1 MSSAKLM
8 WFRKSCS
15 ILDENFQF
23 KYMLACP
30 ISLKTLK
37 NWMYIALGSSKLH
50 HEITTLI
57 WDVKVN
63 TVIFFLFIKNSINFY
78 I

>member
-1 MSSAKLM
+1 M

-37 NWMYIALGSSKLH
+37 KWMYNALGSGKLH

-63 TVIFFLFIKNSINFY
+63 TVNFFFFLFIKNSINFY